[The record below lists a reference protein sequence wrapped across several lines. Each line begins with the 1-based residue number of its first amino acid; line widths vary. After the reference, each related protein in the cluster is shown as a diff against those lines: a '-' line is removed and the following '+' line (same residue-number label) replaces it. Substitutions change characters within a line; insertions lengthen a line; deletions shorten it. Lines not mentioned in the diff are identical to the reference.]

1 MDQKVRILILA
12 RDEEGRDFVHTTPK
26 MEITKHQQ
34 QYDTANDI
42 ANGVYDSMDIMRERA
57 TADKVKI
64 FVYISN
70 RVAIEKANRR
80 GEGKFNLL
88 HPT

>member
-1 MDQKVRILILA
+1 MKLERLQELA
-12 RDEEGRDFVHTTPK
+12 GVVSEADTRHFMFKTRPD
-26 MEITKHQQ
+26 QQ

-42 ANGVYDSMDIMRERA
+42 ANGVYASMDIMRERV

-80 GEGKFNLL
+80 GEGKFNLIR
-88 HPT
+88 TIK